1 MKAARKHAA
10 RHAAHKHSAY
20 WAFLGHRISGLLL
33 AVFLPLHFLT
43 LGLALEGAAALDAAL
58 AFAELPLVKFAEWGL
73 VLLLTIHLA
82 FGLRLR
88 ALELLP
94 WRSPRDA
101 RLGWIAWGALAAL
114 AAGGVFLL
122 GVF

>member
-1 MKAARKHAA
+1 MKVARKHAA
-10 RHAAHKHSAY
+10 RNHSAY

-33 AVFLPLHFLT
+33 ALFLPLHFLT

-58 AFAELPLVKFAEWGL
+58 VFAELPLVKLAEWGL

-82 FGLRLR
+82 FGLRIL
-88 ALELLP
+88 ALELMP
-94 WRSPRDA
+94 WRNPRDA
-101 RLGWIAWGALAAL
+101 RLAWIAWGAVAAC